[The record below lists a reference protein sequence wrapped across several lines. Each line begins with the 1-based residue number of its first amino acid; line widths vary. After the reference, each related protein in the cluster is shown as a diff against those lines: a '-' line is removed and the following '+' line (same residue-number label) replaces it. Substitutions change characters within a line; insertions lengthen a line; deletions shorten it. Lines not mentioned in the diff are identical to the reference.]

1 MSTGR
6 PSGQRSHSAVRRQAA
21 IKSSPPQASFPPDPD
36 AEFQPCAA
44 TASFFVYAQRNIIL
58 CLHHDTLAIE
68 RRFDKHS
75 EDVLWICADTV
86 SERGAGRLAVSYDA
100 GHTAIVWDIS
110 TGDEIAR
117 FAAYEHIRVAAW
129 LKNGNIA
136 FGKLRNDINRASG
149 NAQGNVILFE
159 PSTSE
164 HISARTIYD
173 PITAIAPAA
182 DSRTFAIGSV
192 VTHSARVSFT
202 DSRSFLNGSI
212 LVATLQPLFTI
223 VHSLTTSKAPSRIAG
238 LSWHGSSSRQKSDML
253 ATQTADG
260 DLRVWS
266 IPKLAAP
273 GETPN
278 IIRILSRLEGRS
290 IGPCWFT
297 WSKNGRIIQ
306 HADGETRSWDVRTK
320 NVSFQSVPTV
330 DGITGV
336 ACYGPSSTLFT
347 LGQNYTVQQYDVNPS
362 DLPIQVAS
370 IQHAPG
376 PLPPSP
382 PNSIEEQKKEETAR
396 KQAAAKA
403 ASLPFAHLD
412 ADTSEG
418 ELGTM
423 SPLEKIAKEMDLL
436 EEEKQDRLGAL
447 SPTSSRTSSVS
458 SRSSNGGRR
467 VPSYRYDKAP
477 SSRASEVSYNEGT
490 EFSFGLPSVQPRES
504 ISVRSV
510 SSLRTSGLRKEILRS
525 PDEAQQIS
533 QMDLFSHTRARLQE
547 VPFRTPHYG
556 HVARTSDIL
565 RQEMLSVV
573 FGWNDDIESLVRDE
587 FMRQRPGSAS
597 SVLLSKWLGEFGA
610 DTMAAMVGS
619 ENMTS
624 SDWMLLALSSMGPSS
639 GKQVGQAFV
648 QRLLE
653 KGDIHPAVAV
663 LLGFGEH
670 DDAIEVYVS
679 RGYHM
684 EAVLL
689 TCLTMPSD
697 WQRQSYL
704 VRKWGE
710 AAVMQGRPELAVRC
724 FSCTSIETS
733 DPWSPPRAQDAV
745 FSSQRDQGISPSPLS
760 PPLSPPF
767 TVGLNR
773 KNTRNGS
780 LKLITTFGDKG
791 VPLILPS
798 VDQRTPMAGMLGVGV
813 TPIAESAISPGGA
826 APWLR
831 SGSRF
836 ERDPSSARTATPG
849 GYARRQL
856 TSRNGTSRTRDASQT
871 PLTARRE
878 LPGSTHV
885 AESLGSTRSGHSR
898 NSSSLSS
905 TGKVQSFEQQPRQPS
920 GPGRLPSPSNDI
932 FARLKNETRTRNGSR
947 ERANSDL
954 QVQVFDTI
962 YLAPQAPQ
970 NTTVPIVQ
978 LDPFTASQKN
988 QDNDGASNMS
998 DYRGRSAR
1006 RYINPPRRSPSSP
1019 VPMSPEEVMASREM
1033 TAAATIDESYYR
1045 ESASQAKTYNDGPS
1059 SRTDNRVPSRQRDR
1073 SQANNRTIVSGR
1085 DTSESY
1091 APQRSFASSPSVP
1104 AHAPNDSDFARS
1116 ELRQQLHV
1124 NRSRA
1129 ASIKDDPRSRTQ
1141 TNEIPSLPRKSF
1153 EEDSSASENPDEGV
1167 VRRRDIQSL
1176 TKKQLAARELEDRRA
1191 SLARRPSAPAIPLP
1205 SDVKTPPRRPFMAPR
1220 HHTEL
1225 GDAPS
1230 SFMPPCSGGLI
1241 TRSHTADPE
1250 SQGRFPPAKS
1260 TGASTPTASIGLPAT
1275 PRAMRHPRYMS
1286 TDLNERERVPDVP
1299 QVPETP
1305 PQLSS
1310 IMFQQDLPSPRFMDD
1325 DQVAPLL
1332 PSTVFGQLAPQSP
1345 PRSSSAPPEMSLDGT
1360 PWHYKT
1366 VLPHS
1371 SRRGSVNK
1379 GGHVRKVT
1387 PTENNFQPQQS
1398 PSSSRPSI
1406 DQTLHD
1412 AQIVIV
1418 EDSELML
1425 PELQHLAGP
1434 PPPPPAP
1441 LMTRSRGSGLGVINI
1456 AIGEE
1461 EPMII
1466 DVLPT
1471 IDRAGALTA
1480 PPLNNSAQGQMQ
1492 VQAQRRGRGS
1502 ISEGFNSRL
1511 RSVTERMRNN
1521 SKSRTKSPPIDA
1533 YAPSPYETVLPSMF
1547 SRHQPQTDNNMARTK
1562 SPYDTSSIA
1571 PSAAASEASLSLQNT
1586 MPPPPPPP
1594 PPAPGMSDERS
1605 DIADQFGQGY
1615 PHPREVKA
1623 NIPSETLLSSG
1634 VYEPSNMF

>member
-6 PSGQRSHSAVRRQAA
+6 PSGQRSHSAVRRQATT
-21 IKSSPPQASFPPDPD
+21 KPNPPQSSFTPDPD
-36 AEFQPCAA
+36 VEFQPCAA
-44 TASFFVYAQRNIIL
+44 TASFFLYAQRNIIL

-68 RRFDKHS
+68 RRFDRHQ
-75 EDVLWICADTV
+75 EDVLWIHADTV
-86 SERGAGRLAVSYDA
+86 SERGAGRLAVSYDT

-129 LKNGNIA
+129 MKNGNIA
-136 FGKLRNDINRASG
+136 FG

-182 DSRTFAIGSV
+182 DSRTFAIG
-192 VTHSARVSFT
+192 
-202 DSRSFLNGSI
+202 FLNGSI
-212 LVATLQPLFTI
+212 LIATLQPLFTI
-223 VHSLTTSKAPSRIAG
+223 VHSLTTSKAPSRIAR

-266 IPKLAAP
+266 IPKTAVI

-278 IIRILSRLEGRS
+278 IIRILSRLENRGV
-290 IGPCWFT
+290 GPCWFT
-297 WSKNGRIIQ
+297 WSKNVFR
-306 HADGETRSWDVRTK
+306 ETRSWDVRTK

-330 DGITGV
+330 DNILGV

-347 LGQNYTVQQYDVNPS
+347 LGPNHTVQQYDVNPS
-362 DLPIQVAS
+362 ETPIQVAS

-396 KQAAAKA
+396 RQAAANA
-403 ASLPFAHLD
+403 ASAPFAFMD
-412 ADTSEG
+412 ADLSEG

-423 SPLEKIAKEMDLL
+423 SPLEKIAKEMDQL

-447 SPTSSRTSSVS
+447 SPTSSKTSSVS
-458 SRSSNGGRR
+458 SRSSDGGRR
-467 VPSYRYDKAP
+467 APSYRYDKAP
-477 SSRASEVSYNEGT
+477 SSRASNVSHNEGT
-490 EFSFGLPSVQPRES
+490 EFSFGLPSIKPRES
-504 ISVRSV
+504 VSIRST
-510 SSLRTSGLRKEILRS
+510 SSFRSSGLRKEILRS
-525 PDEAQQIS
+525 PDEAQQTS
-533 QMDLFSHTRARLQE
+533 QMDLFPHTRARLRD

-556 HVARTSDIL
+556 QVARTSDVL

-587 FMRQRPGSAS
+587 SVMRQRPGSAS
-597 SVLLSKWLGEFGA
+597 GVLLSKWLGEFGA

-648 QRLLE
+648 QRLLA

-710 AAVMQGRPELAVRC
+710 ALVMQGRPELAVRC
-724 FSCTSIETS
+724 FSCISIETS
-733 DPWSPPRAQDAV
+733 DSWSSPRAQDAV
-745 FSSQRDQGISPSPLS
+745 FSSQREQGIGPSPLS

-767 TVGLNR
+767 AVGSNR
-773 KNTRNGS
+773 KLTRNGS
-780 LKLITTFGDKG
+780 LKLITTFGNKG
-791 VPLILPS
+791 VPLLLPS
-798 VDQRTPMAGMLGVGV
+798 ADQRTPLAGMLGVGV
-813 TPIAESAISPGGA
+813 TPIAESAISPGGV

-831 SGSRF
+831 SSHEF
-836 ERDPSSARTATPG
+836 DRDPSSARTATPG

-856 TSRNGTSRTRDASQT
+856 PSRSGVSRTRDTSQT

-878 LPGSTHV
+878 VSDSAHV
-885 AESLGSTRSGHSR
+885 AGTLDQRKLGHSR
-898 NSSSLSS
+898 NPSSVVSANSSQSLEQAKEQTSSSN
-905 TGKVQSFEQQPRQPS
+905 
-920 GPGRLPSPSNDI
+920 RLPSPSSDV
-932 FARLKNETRTRNGSR
+932 FSRLKSESRTRNGSR

-954 QVQVFDTI
+954 QVKVYDTT
-962 YLAPQAPQ
+962 YLAPQAFLESANQ
-970 NTTVPIVQ
+970 SGQ
-978 LDPFTASQKN
+978 SDPFVAPHQN
-988 QDNDGASNMS
+988 QDEPSSNAM
-998 DYRGRSAR
+998 DFRGRPAK

-1019 VPMSPEEVMASREM
+1019 IPMSPDEVMASRAM
-1033 TAAATIDESYYR
+1033 AAAATADESYYR
-1045 ESASQAKTYNDGPS
+1045 ESTPQRRVSNAGRTSRANSQVPNRVREPS
-1059 SRTDNRVPSRQRDR
+1059 QVDQRLPANVRERSESRTPARPPVHLPSIPHEISGDSNAGRSESRQRL
-1073 SQANNRTIVSGR
+1073 NVKK
-1085 DTSESY
+1085 
-1091 APQRSFASSPSVP
+1091 
-1104 AHAPNDSDFARS
+1104 
-1116 ELRQQLHV
+1116 
-1124 NRSRA
+1124 SRA
-1129 ASIKDDPRSRTQ
+1129 ASVSDHTGVQALDY
-1141 TNEIPSLPRKSF
+1141 PRKSLD
-1153 EEDSSASENPDEGV
+1153 EDSSASETPEEGIA
-1167 VRRRDIQSL
+1167 RPRDLRTL
-1176 TKKQLAARELEDRRA
+1176 TKKQLAARELEERRA

-1205 SDVKTPPRRPFMAPR
+1205 SDFKTPPRRPFMPPR

-1230 SFMPPCSGGLI
+1230 SFMPPYSGNQI

-1250 SQGRFPPAKS
+1250 SQGRFPPTRN
-1260 TGASTPTASIGLPAT
+1260 TGTSTPTAPIGLPAT

-1286 TDLNERERVPDVP
+1286 ADSSDREDVPAIP

-1310 IMFQQDLPSPRFMDD
+1310 ATSHQDSPSPRSAEDD
-1325 DQVAPLL
+1325 IAPLL
-1332 PSTVFGQLAPQSP
+1332 PSTVFGQVTSQAI
-1345 PRSSSAPPEMSLDGT
+1345 PRSSSAPPEMNMDGT

-1371 SRRGSVNK
+1371 ARRGSVNK
-1379 GGHVRKVT
+1379 GGHNRKLT
-1387 PTENNFQPQQS
+1387 PTENDLQPQQS
-1398 PSSSRPSI
+1398 PSSNRPSI

-1412 AQIVIV
+1412 AQIIIV
-1418 EDSELML
+1418 EESELML

-1434 PPPPPAP
+1434 PPPPPPP
-1441 LMTRSRGSGLGVINI
+1441 LMANRGSGLGVINI

-1461 EPMII
+1461 EPMVI
-1466 DVLPT
+1466 D
-1471 IDRAGALTA
+1471 
-1480 PPLNNSAQGQMQ
+1480 
-1492 VQAQRRGRGS
+1492 
-1502 ISEGFNSRL
+1502 
-1511 RSVTERMRNN
+1511 
-1521 SKSRTKSPPIDA
+1521 SPPTDA

-1547 SRHQPQTDNNMARTK
+1547 SRQQSQPENILTRTR
-1562 SPYDTSSIA
+1562 SPYETSSIA
-1571 PSAAASEASLSLQNT
+1571 VSAAASEASLSLQNA
-1586 MPPPPPPP
+1586 MHPPPPPP
-1594 PPAPGMSDERS
+1594 PPAPGMPMEQYKNGGES
-1605 DIADQFGQGY
+1605 INGY
-1615 PHPREVKA
+1615 PHPREVRA
-1623 NIPSETLLSSG
+1623 NIPTETLLSAG
-1634 VYEPSNMF
+1634 VYQPDNMF

>member
-6 PSGQRSHSAVRRQAA
+6 PSGQRSHSAVRRQATT
-21 IKSSPPQASFPPDPD
+21 KPNPPQSSFTPDPD
-36 AEFQPCAA
+36 VEFQPCAA
-44 TASFFVYAQRNIIL
+44 TASFFLYAQRNIIL

-68 RRFDKHS
+68 RRFDRHQ
-75 EDVLWICADTV
+75 EDVLWIHADTV
-86 SERGAGRLAVSYDA
+86 SERGAGRLAVSYDT

-129 LKNGNIA
+129 MKNGNIA
-136 FGKLRNDINRASG
+136 FG

-182 DSRTFAIGSV
+182 DSRTFAIG
-192 VTHSARVSFT
+192 
-202 DSRSFLNGSI
+202 FLNGSI
-212 LVATLQPLFTI
+212 LIATLQPLFTI

-266 IPKLAAP
+266 IPKTAVI

-278 IIRILSRLEGRS
+278 IIRIL
-290 IGPCWFT
+290 
-297 WSKNGRIIQ
+297 K
-306 HADGETRSWDVRTK
+306 TRSWDVRTK

-330 DGITGV
+330 DNILGV

-347 LGQNYTVQQYDVNPS
+347 LGPNHTVQQYDVNPS
-362 DLPIQVAS
+362 ETPIQVAS

-382 PNSIEEQKKEETAR
+382 PNSIEEQKKEETDR
-396 KQAAAKA
+396 RQAAANA
-403 ASLPFAHLD
+403 ASAPFAFMD
-412 ADTSEG
+412 ADLSEG

-423 SPLEKIAKEMDLL
+423 SPLEKIAKEMDQL

-447 SPTSSRTSSVS
+447 SPTSSKTSS
-458 SRSSNGGRR
+458 
-467 VPSYRYDKAP
+467 
-477 SSRASEVSYNEGT
+477 
-490 EFSFGLPSVQPRES
+490 
-504 ISVRSV
+504 
-510 SSLRTSGLRKEILRS
+510 
-525 PDEAQQIS
+525 
-533 QMDLFSHTRARLQE
+533 
-547 VPFRTPHYG
+547 
-556 HVARTSDIL
+556 
-565 RQEMLSVV
+565 EMLSVV

-597 SVLLSKWLGEFGA
+597 GVLLSKWLGEFGA

-648 QRLLE
+648 QRLLA

-710 AAVMQGRPELAVRC
+710 ALVMQGRPELAVRC
-724 FSCTSIETS
+724 FSCISIETS
-733 DPWSPPRAQDAV
+733 DSWSSPRAQDAV
-745 FSSQRDQGISPSPLS
+745 FSSQREQGIGPSPLS

-767 TVGLNR
+767 AVGSNR
-773 KNTRNGS
+773 KLTRNGS

-791 VPLILPS
+791 VPLLLPS
-798 VDQRTPMAGMLGVGV
+798 ADQRTPLAGMLGVGV
-813 TPIAESAISPGGA
+813 TPIAESAISPGGV

-831 SGSRF
+831 SSHKF
-836 ERDPSSARTATPG
+836 DRDPSSARTATPG

-856 TSRNGTSRTRDASQT
+856 PSRSGVSRTRDTSQT

-878 LPGSTHV
+878 VSDSAHIAGTLDQRK
-885 AESLGSTRSGHSR
+885 LGHSR
-898 NSSSLSS
+898 NPSSVVSANSSQSLEQAKKQTSSSN
-905 TGKVQSFEQQPRQPS
+905 
-920 GPGRLPSPSNDI
+920 RLPSPSSDV
-932 FARLKNETRTRNGSR
+932 FSRLKSESRTRNGSR

-954 QVQVFDTI
+954 QVKVYDTT
-962 YLAPQAPQ
+962 YLAPQAFLESTNQ
-970 NTTVPIVQ
+970 SGQ
-978 LDPFTASQKN
+978 SDPFVAPHQN
-988 QDNDGASNMS
+988 QDEPFSNAM
-998 DYRGRSAR
+998 DFRGRPAK

-1019 VPMSPEEVMASREM
+1019 IPMSPDEVMASRAM
-1033 TAAATIDESYYR
+1033 AAAATADESYYR
-1045 ESASQAKTYNDGPS
+1045 ESTPQRRVSNAGRTSRANSQVPNRVREPS
-1059 SRTDNRVPSRQRDR
+1059 QVDQRLPANVRERSKSRTPARPPVHLPSIPHEISGDSNAGRSESRQR
-1073 SQANNRTIVSGR
+1073 
-1085 DTSESY
+1085 
-1091 APQRSFASSPSVP
+1091 
-1104 AHAPNDSDFARS
+1104 
-1116 ELRQQLHV
+1116 LHV
-1124 NRSRA
+1124 KKSRA
-1129 ASIKDDPRSRTQ
+1129 ASVSDHTGVQALDYS
-1141 TNEIPSLPRKSF
+1141 RKSLD
-1153 EEDSSASENPDEGV
+1153 EDSSASETPEEGIA
-1167 VRRRDIQSL
+1167 RPRDLRTL
-1176 TKKQLAARELEDRRA
+1176 TKKQLAARELEERRA

-1205 SDVKTPPRRPFMAPR
+1205 SDFKTPPRRPFMPPR

-1230 SFMPPCSGGLI
+1230 SFMPPYSGNQI

-1250 SQGRFPPAKS
+1250 SKGRFPPTRN
-1260 TGASTPTASIGLPAT
+1260 TGTSTPTAPIGLPAT

-1286 TDLNERERVPDVP
+1286 ADSSDREDVPAIP

-1310 IMFQQDLPSPRFMDD
+1310 ATFHQDSPSPRSAEDD
-1325 DQVAPLL
+1325 IAPLL
-1332 PSTVFGQLAPQSP
+1332 PSTVFGQVTSQAI
-1345 PRSSSAPPEMSLDGT
+1345 PRSSSAPPEMNMDGT

-1371 SRRGSVNK
+1371 ARRGSVNK
-1379 GGHVRKVT
+1379 GGHSRKLT
-1387 PTENNFQPQQS
+1387 PTENDLQPQQT
-1398 PSSSRPSI
+1398 PSSNRPSI

-1412 AQIVIV
+1412 AQIIIV
-1418 EDSELML
+1418 EESELML

-1434 PPPPPAP
+1434 PPPPPPP
-1441 LMTRSRGSGLGVINI
+1441 LMAKRGSGLGVINI

-1461 EPMII
+1461 EPMVI

-1480 PPLNNSAQGQMQ
+1480 PPLNNFAQAQAQAQAQMQ
-1492 VQAQRRGRGS
+1492 AQAQRRGRGS
-1502 ISEGFNSRL
+1502 ISEGINSRF

-1521 SKSRTKSPPIDA
+1521 SKNRTKSPPIDA

-1547 SRHQPQTDNNMARTK
+1547 SRQQSQPENILTRTR
-1562 SPYDTSSIA
+1562 SPYETSSIA
-1571 PSAAASEASLSLQNT
+1571 VSAAASDASLSLQNA
-1586 MPPPPPPP
+1586 MHPPPPPP
-1594 PPAPGMSDERS
+1594 PPAPGMPMEQYKNGGES
-1605 DIADQFGQGY
+1605 INGY
-1615 PHPREVKA
+1615 PHPREVRA
-1623 NIPSETLLSSG
+1623 NIPTETLLSAG
-1634 VYEPSNMF
+1634 VYQPDNMF

>member
-6 PSGQRSHSAVRRQAA
+6 PSGQRSHSAARRQTAT
-21 IKSSPPQASFPPDPD
+21 KPNPSQASFTPDPD
-36 AEFQPCAA
+36 TEFQPCAA
-44 TASFFVYAQRNIIL
+44 TASFFLYAQRNIVL

-68 RRFDKHS
+68 RRFDRHQ
-75 EDVLWICADTV
+75 EDVLWIYADTV

-117 FAAYEHIRVAAW
+117 FASYEHIRVAAW
-129 LKNGNIA
+129 MKNGNIA
-136 FGKLRNDINRASG
+136 FGKYATSTGVRGCSDKYPG
-149 NAQGNVILFE
+149 NAQGNIILFE

-182 DSRTFAIGSV
+182 DSRTFAIG
-192 VTHSARVSFT
+192 
-202 DSRSFLNGSI
+202 FLNGSI
-212 LVATLQPLFTI
+212 LIATLQPLFTI

-266 IPKLAAP
+266 IPKTAVV

-278 IIRILSRLEGRS
+278 IIRILSRLESRS
-290 IGPCWFT
+290 LGPCWFS

-306 HADGETRSWDVRTK
+306 YTDGETRSWDVRTK
-320 NVSFQSVPTV
+320 NVSFQTVPTV
-330 DGITGV
+330 NAIVGI

-347 LGQNYTVQQYDVNPS
+347 LGQNHTVQQYDVNPS
-362 DLPIQVAS
+362 EAPIQVAS

-396 KQAAAKA
+396 RQAAASA
-403 ASLPFAHLD
+403 APLPFAYVD
-412 ADTSEG
+412 ADSSEG

-423 SPLEKIAKEMDLL
+423 SPLEKIAKEMDQL
-436 EEEKQDRLGAL
+436 EDEKQDRLGAL
-447 SPTSSRTSSVS
+447 SPTSSRASSVS

-490 EFSFGLPSVQPRES
+490 EFSFGLPSIKPRES
-504 ISVRSV
+504 VSIRST
-510 SSLRTSGLRKEILRS
+510 SSFRSSGLRREVLRS
-525 PDEAQQIS
+525 PDEIQQTS
-533 QMDLFSHTRARLQE
+533 QMDLFPHARARLRD

-556 HVARTSDIL
+556 QAARTSDIL

-587 FMRQRPGSAS
+587 PGSAS

-710 AAVMQGRPELAVRC
+710 ASVMQGQPELAVRC
-724 FSCTSIETS
+724 FSCTSLESS
-733 DPWSPPRAQDAV
+733 DSWSSPRAQDAT
-745 FSSQRDQGISPSPLS
+745 FSGIREQGIDPSPLS

-767 TVGLNR
+767 AVRSNR
-773 KNTRNGS
+773 KLTRNGS

-791 VPLILPS
+791 APLVLPS
-798 VDQRTPMAGMLGVGV
+798 ADQRTPMAGMLGVGV

-836 ERDPSSARTATPG
+836 DRDPSSARTATPG
-849 GYARRQL
+849 GYARKQL
-856 TSRNGTSRTRDASQT
+856 SSRSGTSRTRDTSQT

-878 LPGSTHV
+878 VSGPTHMT
-885 AESLGSTRSGHSR
+885 ESLEPKRFGHGR
-898 NSSSLSS
+898 HSSSVSS
-905 TGKVQSFEQQPRQPS
+905 SEKFQSLEQASRQPLQS
-920 GPGRLPSPSNDI
+920 DRLPSPSNDV
-932 FARLKNETRTRNGSR
+932 FARLKNETRSRNGSR

-954 QVQVFDTI
+954 HVQIFDTA
-962 YLAPQAPQ
+962 YMPTQSSQSSAAQPSQP
-970 NTTVPIVQ
+970 
-978 LDPFTASQKN
+978 DPFTDSRQKQ
-988 QDNDGASNMS
+988 QDPPDYMS
-998 DYRGRSAR
+998 DYRGRSAK
-1006 RYINPPRRSPSSP
+1006 RYIGAPKRSPSSP
-1019 VPMSPEEVMASREM
+1019 IPMSPDEVMASRAI
-1033 TAAATIDESYYR
+1033 TASAETDESYYR
-1045 ESASQAKTYNDGPS
+1045 EPTPQNKTFGAGRTSRANSQA
-1059 SRTDNRVPSRQRDR
+1059 PSRQRDPSQVDQRLVVKNRDR
-1073 SQANNRTIVSGR
+1073 SQSRTPAR
-1085 DTSESY
+1085 
-1091 APQRSFASSPSVP
+1091 PFPPSPSVS
-1104 AHAPNDSDFARS
+1104 AATNNESVFIRS
-1116 ELRQQLHV
+1116 ESRQRLQV
-1124 NRSRA
+1124 SRDRA
-1129 ASIKDDPRSRTQ
+1129 ASIQDDIESRTQ
-1141 TNEIPSLPRKSF
+1141 TDTVSENPRTSLD
-1153 EEDSSASENPDEGV
+1153 EDSSTSENPNEGI
-1167 VRRRDIQSL
+1167 VRRRDLQSL
-1176 TKKQLAARELEDRRA
+1176 TKKQLAARELEERRA

-1205 SDVKTPPRRPFMAPR
+1205 SDVKTPTKRPFMAPR

-1225 GDAPS
+1225 GDTPS
-1230 SFMPPCSGGLI
+1230 SFMPPYSAGQI

-1250 SQGRFPPAKS
+1250 SKGRFPPTRS
-1260 TGASTPTASIGLPAT
+1260 TGTSTPTAPIGLPAT

-1286 TDLNERERVPDVP
+1286 ADPNEHEGVPAVP
-1299 QVPETP
+1299 HIPETP
-1305 PQLSS
+1305 PQLAPAT
-1310 IMFQQDLPSPRFMDD
+1310 FQQGSPSPISAED

-1332 PSTVFGQLAPQSP
+1332 PSTVFGQSVTLSP
-1345 PRSSSAPPEMSLDGT
+1345 PRSSSAPPEMNLDGT

-1371 SRRGSVNK
+1371 ARRGSVTK
-1379 GGHVRKVT
+1379 GTHVRKVT

-1398 PSSSRPSI
+1398 PSSTRPSI

-1434 PPPPPAP
+1434 PPPPPPP
-1441 LMTRSRGSGLGVINI
+1441 LMTNRRGSGLGVINI

-1480 PPLNNSAQGQMQ
+1480 PPLNSFAQAQAQAQAQ
-1492 VQAQRRGRGS
+1492 VQAQAQRRGRGS
-1502 ISEGFNSRL
+1502 ISEGINSRL
-1511 RSVTERMRNN
+1511 RSVTERIRNN

-1547 SRHQPQTDNNMARTK
+1547 SRPQTQPDGNMSRVK
-1562 SPYDTSSIA
+1562 SPYEPSPIMT
-1571 PSAAASEASLSLQNT
+1571 SAAASEASLSLQNA
-1586 MPPPPPPP
+1586 MPPPPPP
-1594 PPAPGMSDERS
+1594 PPAPPSFVEQAETSGNSS
-1605 DIADQFGQGY
+1605 QGY
-1615 PHPREVKA
+1615 PHPREVRA
-1623 NIPSETLLSSG
+1623 NMPSETLLSSG
-1634 VYEPSNMF
+1634 VYQPDNMF

>member
-6 PSGQRSHSAVRRQAA
+6 PSGQRSHSAVRRQATT
-21 IKSSPPQASFPPDPD
+21 KPNPPQSSFTPDPD
-36 AEFQPCAA
+36 VEFQPCAA
-44 TASFFVYAQRNIIL
+44 TASFFLYAQRNIIL

-68 RRFDKHS
+68 RRFDRHQ
-75 EDVLWICADTV
+75 EDVLWIHADTV
-86 SERGAGRLAVSYDA
+86 SERGAGRLAVSYDT

-129 LKNGNIA
+129 MKNGNIA
-136 FGKLRNDINRASG
+136 FG

-182 DSRTFAIGSV
+182 DSRTFAIG
-192 VTHSARVSFT
+192 
-202 DSRSFLNGSI
+202 FLNGSI
-212 LVATLQPLFTI
+212 LIATLQPLFTI

-266 IPKLAAP
+266 IPKTAVI

-278 IIRILSRLEGRS
+278 IIRIL
-290 IGPCWFT
+290 
-297 WSKNGRIIQ
+297 K
-306 HADGETRSWDVRTK
+306 TRSWDVRTK

-330 DGITGV
+330 DNILGV

-347 LGQNYTVQQYDVNPS
+347 LGPNHTVQQYDVNPS
-362 DLPIQVAS
+362 ETPIQVAS

-396 KQAAAKA
+396 RQAAANA
-403 ASLPFAHLD
+403 ASAPFAFMD
-412 ADTSEG
+412 ADLSEG

-423 SPLEKIAKEMDLL
+423 SPLEKIAKEMDQL

-447 SPTSSRTSSVS
+447 SPTSSKTSS
-458 SRSSNGGRR
+458 
-467 VPSYRYDKAP
+467 
-477 SSRASEVSYNEGT
+477 
-490 EFSFGLPSVQPRES
+490 
-504 ISVRSV
+504 
-510 SSLRTSGLRKEILRS
+510 
-525 PDEAQQIS
+525 
-533 QMDLFSHTRARLQE
+533 
-547 VPFRTPHYG
+547 
-556 HVARTSDIL
+556 
-565 RQEMLSVV
+565 EMLSVV

-597 SVLLSKWLGEFGA
+597 GVLLSKWLGEFGA

-648 QRLLE
+648 QRLLA

-710 AAVMQGRPELAVRC
+710 ALVMQGRPELAVRC
-724 FSCTSIETS
+724 FSCISIETS
-733 DPWSPPRAQDAV
+733 DSWSSPRAQDAV
-745 FSSQRDQGISPSPLS
+745 FSSQREQGIGPSPLS

-767 TVGLNR
+767 AVGSNR
-773 KNTRNGS
+773 KLTRNGS

-791 VPLILPS
+791 VPLLLPCA
-798 VDQRTPMAGMLGVGV
+798 DQRTPLAGMLGVGV
-813 TPIAESAISPGGA
+813 TPIAESAISPGGV

-831 SGSRF
+831 SSHKF
-836 ERDPSSARTATPG
+836 DRDPSSARTATPG

-856 TSRNGTSRTRDASQT
+856 PSRSGVSRTRDTSQT

-878 LPGSTHV
+878 VSDSAHIAGTLDQRK
-885 AESLGSTRSGHSR
+885 LGHSR
-898 NSSSLSS
+898 NPSSVVSANSSQSLEQAKKQTSSSN
-905 TGKVQSFEQQPRQPS
+905 
-920 GPGRLPSPSNDI
+920 RLPSPSSDV
-932 FARLKNETRTRNGSR
+932 FSRLKSESRTRNGSR

-954 QVQVFDTI
+954 QVKVYDTT
-962 YLAPQAPQ
+962 YLAPQAFLESANQ
-970 NTTVPIVQ
+970 SSQ
-978 LDPFTASQKN
+978 SDPFVAPHQN
-988 QDNDGASNMS
+988 QDEPFSNAM
-998 DYRGRSAR
+998 DFRGRPAK

-1019 VPMSPEEVMASREM
+1019 IPMSPDEVMASRAM
-1033 TAAATIDESYYR
+1033 AAAATADESYYR
-1045 ESASQAKTYNDGPS
+1045 ESTPQRRVSNAGRTSRANSQVPNRVREPS
-1059 SRTDNRVPSRQRDR
+1059 QVDQRLPANVRERSKSRTPARPPVHLPSIPHEISGDSNAGRSESRQRL
-1073 SQANNRTIVSGR
+1073 NVKK
-1085 DTSESY
+1085 
-1091 APQRSFASSPSVP
+1091 
-1104 AHAPNDSDFARS
+1104 
-1116 ELRQQLHV
+1116 
-1124 NRSRA
+1124 SRA
-1129 ASIKDDPRSRTQ
+1129 ASVSDHTGVQALGYS
-1141 TNEIPSLPRKSF
+1141 RKSLD
-1153 EEDSSASENPDEGV
+1153 EDSSASETPEEGIA
-1167 VRRRDIQSL
+1167 RPRDLRTL
-1176 TKKQLAARELEDRRA
+1176 TKKQLAARELEERRA

-1205 SDVKTPPRRPFMAPR
+1205 SDFKTPPRRPFMPPR

-1230 SFMPPCSGGLI
+1230 SFMPPYSGNQI

-1250 SQGRFPPAKS
+1250 SKGRFPPTRN
-1260 TGASTPTASIGLPAT
+1260 TGTSTPTAPIGLPAT

-1286 TDLNERERVPDVP
+1286 ADSSDREDVPAIP

-1310 IMFQQDLPSPRFMDD
+1310 ATFHQDSPSPRSAEDD
-1325 DQVAPLL
+1325 IAPLL
-1332 PSTVFGQLAPQSP
+1332 PSTVFGQVTSQAI
-1345 PRSSSAPPEMSLDGT
+1345 PRSSSAPPEMNMDGT

-1371 SRRGSVNK
+1371 ARRGSVNK
-1379 GGHVRKVT
+1379 GGHSRKLT
-1387 PTENNFQPQQS
+1387 PTENDLQPQQS

-1412 AQIVIV
+1412 AQIIIV
-1418 EDSELML
+1418 EESELML

-1434 PPPPPAP
+1434 PPPPPPP
-1441 LMTRSRGSGLGVINI
+1441 LMANRGSGLGVINI

-1461 EPMII
+1461 EPMVI

-1480 PPLNNSAQGQMQ
+1480 PPLNNFAQAQAQAQAQMQ
-1492 VQAQRRGRGS
+1492 AQAQRRGRGS
-1502 ISEGFNSRL
+1502 ISEGINSRF

-1521 SKSRTKSPPIDA
+1521 SKNRTKSPPIDA

-1547 SRHQPQTDNNMARTK
+1547 SRQQSQPENILTRTR
-1562 SPYDTSSIA
+1562 SPYETSSIA
-1571 PSAAASEASLSLQNT
+1571 VSAAASDASLSLQNA
-1586 MPPPPPPP
+1586 MHPPPPPP
-1594 PPAPGMSDERS
+1594 PPAPGMPMEQYKNGGES
-1605 DIADQFGQGY
+1605 INGY
-1615 PHPREVKA
+1615 PHPREVRA
-1623 NIPSETLLSSG
+1623 NIPTETLLSAG
-1634 VYEPSNMF
+1634 VYQPDNMF

>member
-6 PSGQRSHSAVRRQAA
+6 PSGQRSHSAVRKQAA
-21 IKSSPPQASFPPDPD
+21 TKPNPSQASLTPNPDT
-36 AEFQPCAA
+36 EFQPCAA
-44 TASFFVYAQRNIIL
+44 TASFFLYAQRNIIL

-68 RRFDKHS
+68 RRFDRHQ
-75 EDVLWICADTV
+75 EDILWICADTV
-86 SERGAGRLAVSYDA
+86 SERGAGRLAVSYDT

-117 FAAYEHIRVAAW
+117 FAAYEQIKVAAW
-129 LKNGNIA
+129 MKNGNIA
-136 FGKLRNDINRASG
+136 FG
-149 NAQGNVILFE
+149 NAQGNIILFE
-159 PSTSE
+159 PSSSE

-182 DSRTFAIGSV
+182 DSRTFAIG
-192 VTHSARVSFT
+192 FQ
-202 DSRSFLNGSI
+202 NGSI
-212 LVATLQPLFTI
+212 LIATLQPLFTI

-238 LSWHGSSSRQKSDML
+238 LCWHGSSSRQKSDML

-266 IPKLAAP
+266 IPKSAVV

-278 IIRILSRLEGRS
+278 IIRILSRLEIGS
-290 IGPCWFT
+290 LGPCWFS

-306 HADGETRSWDVRTK
+306 HTDGETRSWDVRTK

-330 DGITGV
+330 DGIVGI

-347 LGQNYTVQQYDVNPS
+347 LGSNHTVQQYDVNPS
-362 DLPIQVAS
+362 EVPMQVAS

-396 KQAAAKA
+396 KQAAASA
-403 ASLPFAHLD
+403 APLPFAYVD
-412 ADTSEG
+412 ADSSEG

-423 SPLEKIAKEMDLL
+423 SPLEKIVKEMDQL
-436 EEEKQDRLGAL
+436 EDEKQDRLGAL
-447 SPTSSRTSSVS
+447 SPTSSRASSVS

-477 SSRASEVSYNEGT
+477 SSRASEASYNEGT
-490 EFSFGLPSVQPRES
+490 EFSFGLPSRRPRES
-504 ISVRSV
+504 ASVRSM
-510 SSLRTSGLRKEILRS
+510 SSLRSSGLRKEILRS
-525 PDEAQQIS
+525 SDEAQQTS
-533 QMDLFSHTRARLQE
+533 QMDLFPYTRARLRD

-556 HVARTSDIL
+556 QAPRTAELL

-610 DTMAAMVGS
+610 DTMAAMAGS

-679 RGYHM
+679 RGFYM

-689 TCLTMPSD
+689 TCLTMKSD

-704 VRKWGE
+704 IRKWGE
-710 AAVMQGRPELAVRC
+710 ASVMQGQPELAVRC

-733 DPWSPPRAQDAV
+733 DSWSSPRAQGAT
-745 FSSQRDQGISPSPLS
+745 FSSPKEQGIGPSPLS

-767 TVGLNR
+767 AVGANR
-773 KNTRNGS
+773 KLTRNGS

-791 VPLILPS
+791 NALVLPS
-798 VDQRTPMAGMLGVGV
+798 ADQVTPMAGMLGVGV

-836 ERDPSSARTATPG
+836 DRDPSSARTATPG
-849 GYARRQL
+849 GYMRRQL
-856 TSRNGTSRTRDASQT
+856 PSRSGTSRTRDTSQT

-878 LPGSTHV
+878 VSGPAHAT
-885 AESLGSTRSGHSR
+885 ESSEMKKSCHGR
-898 NSSSLSS
+898 SSSSVVS
-905 TGKVQSFEQQPRQPS
+905 TGKVRSLEQVSKQPS
-920 GPGRLPSPSNDI
+920 HPDRLPSPSSDV
-932 FARLKNETRTRNGSR
+932 FSRLKSDTRIRNGSR
-947 ERANSDL
+947 ERGNSDL
-954 QVQVFDTI
+954 HVQVFDTT
-962 YLAPQAPQ
+962 YLPTQSSQASTARPEH
-970 NTTVPIVQ
+970 
-978 LDPFTASQKN
+978 LDSFTDTRQRRD
-988 QDNDGASNMS
+988 QDPDDTS
-998 DYRGRSAR
+998 DYRGRSVK
-1006 RYINPPRRSPSSP
+1006 RYIGAPKISPSSP
-1019 VPMSPEEVMASREM
+1019 IPMSPDEVEASRAM
-1033 TAAATIDESYYR
+1033 AAVTTNSIDESYYR
-1045 ESASQAKTYNDGPS
+1045 QPTPQYKSSDVGRTSRASSQTPNRQRDPS
-1059 SRTDNRVPSRQRDR
+1059 QVDQRLAVRLRERSESRQRLQI
-1073 SQANNRTIVSGR
+1073 S
-1085 DTSESY
+1085 
-1091 APQRSFASSPSVP
+1091 
-1104 AHAPNDSDFARS
+1104 
-1116 ELRQQLHV
+1116 
-1124 NRSRA
+1124 RSRA
-1129 ASIKDDPRSRTQ
+1129 PSVKGEPESRTQ
-1141 TNEIPSLPRKSF
+1141 TNPTAESLRKSLD
-1153 EEDSSASENPDEGV
+1153 EDSSASES
-1167 VRRRDIQSL
+1167 VRLRDLQTL
-1176 TKKQLAARELEDRRA
+1176 TKKQLAARELEERRA

-1205 SDVKTPPRRPFMAPR
+1205 SDVKTPPKRPVMAPR

-1225 GDAPS
+1225 GDTPS
-1230 SFMPPCSGGLI
+1230 SFMPPYSGGQI

-1250 SQGRFPPAKS
+1250 SNGRFPNTKNPA
-1260 TGASTPTASIGLPAT
+1260 TSTPTVPIGLPAT

-1286 TDLNERERVPDVP
+1286 ADPNEGEEVPAVP
-1299 QVPETP
+1299 QIPETP
-1305 PQLSS
+1305 PQLTSAT
-1310 IMFQQDLPSPRFMDD
+1310 FQQESPSSKAAED
-1325 DQVAPLL
+1325 DQIAPLL
-1332 PSTVFGQLAPQSP
+1332 PATVFGQQAALSP
-1345 PRSSSAPPEMSLDGT
+1345 PRSSSAPPETNMDGT

-1371 SRRGSVNK
+1371 SRRGSVTK
-1379 GGHVRKVT
+1379 GGPNRKVT
-1387 PTENNFQPQQS
+1387 LTENNLQPQQS
-1398 PSSSRPSI
+1398 PLTNRPSI

-1412 AQIVIV
+1412 TQIVIV

-1434 PPPPPAP
+1434 PPPPPP
-1441 LMTRSRGSGLGVINI
+1441 LMTTNRVSGLGVIDI

-1461 EPMII
+1461 EPMVI

-1471 IDRAGALTA
+1471 IDRALTA
-1480 PPLNNSAQGQMQ
+1480 PPLNNYAQTQAQAQAHMQ
-1492 VQAQRRGRGS
+1492 SQAQRRGRGS
-1502 ISEGFNSRL
+1502 ISEGIGSRL
-1511 RSVTERMRNN
+1511 RSVTERIRNN
-1521 SKSRTKSPPIDA
+1521 SKSRTKSPPIETHV
-1533 YAPSPYETVLPSMF
+1533 PSPYETVLPSMF
-1547 SRHQPQTDNNMARTK
+1547 SRQPPENSLARAT
-1562 SPYDTSSIA
+1562 SPYEASPIIA
-1571 PSAAASEASLSLQNT
+1571 SAAASEASLAMQNAIP
-1586 MPPPPPPP
+1586 PPPPPPP
-1594 PPAPGMSDERS
+1594 PPAPPAFVEQSEIS
-1605 DIADQFGQGY
+1605 AKSSQGY
-1615 PHPREVKA
+1615 PHPREVRA
-1623 NIPSETLLSSG
+1623 NMPPETLLSPG
-1634 VYEPSNMF
+1634 VYQPDNMF

>member
-6 PSGQRSHSAVRRQAA
+6 PSGQRSHSAVRRQATT
-21 IKSSPPQASFPPDPD
+21 KPNPPQSSFTPDPD
-36 AEFQPCAA
+36 VEFQPCAA
-44 TASFFVYAQRNIIL
+44 TASFFLYAQRNIIL

-68 RRFDKHS
+68 RRFDRHQ
-75 EDVLWICADTV
+75 EDVLWIHADTV
-86 SERGAGRLAVSYDA
+86 SERGAGSLAVSYDT

-129 LKNGNIA
+129 MKNGNIA
-136 FGKLRNDINRASG
+136 FG

-182 DSRTFAIGSV
+182 DSRTFAIG
-192 VTHSARVSFT
+192 
-202 DSRSFLNGSI
+202 FLNGSI
-212 LVATLQPLFTI
+212 LIATLQPLFTI

-266 IPKLAAP
+266 IPKTAVI

-278 IIRILSRLEGRS
+278 IIRILIFR
-290 IGPCWFT
+290 
-297 WSKNGRIIQ
+297 
-306 HADGETRSWDVRTK
+306 ETRSWDVRTK

-330 DGITGV
+330 DNILGV

-347 LGQNYTVQQYDVNPS
+347 LGPNHTVQQYDVNPS
-362 DLPIQVAS
+362 ETPIQVAS

-396 KQAAAKA
+396 RQAAANA
-403 ASLPFAHLD
+403 ASAPFAFMD
-412 ADTSEG
+412 ADLSEG

-423 SPLEKIAKEMDLL
+423 SPLEKIAKEMDQL

-447 SPTSSRTSSVS
+447 SPTSSKTSS
-458 SRSSNGGRR
+458 
-467 VPSYRYDKAP
+467 
-477 SSRASEVSYNEGT
+477 
-490 EFSFGLPSVQPRES
+490 
-504 ISVRSV
+504 
-510 SSLRTSGLRKEILRS
+510 
-525 PDEAQQIS
+525 
-533 QMDLFSHTRARLQE
+533 
-547 VPFRTPHYG
+547 
-556 HVARTSDIL
+556 
-565 RQEMLSVV
+565 EMLSVV

-597 SVLLSKWLGEFGA
+597 GVLLSKWLGEFGA

-648 QRLLE
+648 QRLLA

-710 AAVMQGRPELAVRC
+710 ALVMQGRPELAVRC
-724 FSCTSIETS
+724 FSCISIETS
-733 DPWSPPRAQDAV
+733 DSWSSPRAQDAV
-745 FSSQRDQGISPSPLS
+745 FSSQREQGIGPSPLS

-767 TVGLNR
+767 AVGSNR
-773 KNTRNGS
+773 KLTRNGS

-791 VPLILPS
+791 VPLLLPS
-798 VDQRTPMAGMLGVGV
+798 ADQRTPLAGMLGVGV
-813 TPIAESAISPGGA
+813 TPIAESAISPGGV

-831 SGSRF
+831 SSHKF
-836 ERDPSSARTATPG
+836 DRDPSSARTATPG

-856 TSRNGTSRTRDASQT
+856 PSRSGVSRTRDTSQT

-878 LPGSTHV
+878 VSDSAHIAGTLDQRK
-885 AESLGSTRSGHSR
+885 LGHSR
-898 NSSSLSS
+898 NPSSVVSANSSQSLEQAKKQTSSSN
-905 TGKVQSFEQQPRQPS
+905 
-920 GPGRLPSPSNDI
+920 RLPSPSSDV
-932 FARLKNETRTRNGSR
+932 FSRLKSESRTRNGSR

-954 QVQVFDTI
+954 QVKVYDTT
-962 YLAPQAPQ
+962 YLAPQAFLESANQ
-970 NTTVPIVQ
+970 SSQ
-978 LDPFTASQKN
+978 SDPFVAPHQN
-988 QDNDGASNMS
+988 QDEPFSNAM
-998 DYRGRSAR
+998 DFRGRPAK

-1019 VPMSPEEVMASREM
+1019 IPMSPDEVMASRAM
-1033 TAAATIDESYYR
+1033 AAAATADESYYR
-1045 ESASQAKTYNDGPS
+1045 ESTPQRRVSNAGRTSRANSQVPNRVREPS
-1059 SRTDNRVPSRQRDR
+1059 QVDQRLPANVRERSKSRTPARPPVHLPSIPHEISGDSNAGRSESRQRL
-1073 SQANNRTIVSGR
+1073 NVKK
-1085 DTSESY
+1085 
-1091 APQRSFASSPSVP
+1091 
-1104 AHAPNDSDFARS
+1104 
-1116 ELRQQLHV
+1116 
-1124 NRSRA
+1124 SRA
-1129 ASIKDDPRSRTQ
+1129 ASVSDHTGVQALDYS
-1141 TNEIPSLPRKSF
+1141 RKSLD
-1153 EEDSSASENPDEGV
+1153 EDSSASETPEEGIA
-1167 VRRRDIQSL
+1167 RPRDLRTL
-1176 TKKQLAARELEDRRA
+1176 TKKQLAARELEERRA

-1205 SDVKTPPRRPFMAPR
+1205 SDFKTPPRRPFMPPR

-1230 SFMPPCSGGLI
+1230 SFMPPYSGNQI

-1250 SQGRFPPAKS
+1250 SKGRFPPTRN
-1260 TGASTPTASIGLPAT
+1260 TGTSTPTAPIGLPAT

-1286 TDLNERERVPDVP
+1286 ADSSDREDVPAIP

-1310 IMFQQDLPSPRFMDD
+1310 ATFHQDSPSPRSAEDD
-1325 DQVAPLL
+1325 IAPLL
-1332 PSTVFGQLAPQSP
+1332 PSTVFGQVTSQAI
-1345 PRSSSAPPEMSLDGT
+1345 PRSSSAPPEMNMDGT

-1371 SRRGSVNK
+1371 ARRGSVNK
-1379 GGHVRKVT
+1379 GGHSRKLT
-1387 PTENNFQPQQS
+1387 PTENDLQPQQS
-1398 PSSSRPSI
+1398 PSSNRPSI

-1412 AQIVIV
+1412 AQIIIV
-1418 EDSELML
+1418 EESELML

-1434 PPPPPAP
+1434 PPPPPPP
-1441 LMTRSRGSGLGVINI
+1441 LMANRGSGLGVINI

-1461 EPMII
+1461 EPMVI

-1480 PPLNNSAQGQMQ
+1480 PPLNNFAQAQAQAQAQMQ
-1492 VQAQRRGRGS
+1492 AQAQRRGRGS
-1502 ISEGFNSRL
+1502 ISEGINSRF

-1521 SKSRTKSPPIDA
+1521 SKNRTKSPPIDA

-1547 SRHQPQTDNNMARTK
+1547 SRQQSQPENILTRTR
-1562 SPYDTSSIA
+1562 SPYETSSIA
-1571 PSAAASEASLSLQNT
+1571 VSAAASDASLSLQNA
-1586 MPPPPPPP
+1586 MHPPPPPP
-1594 PPAPGMSDERS
+1594 PPAPGMPMEQYKNGGES
-1605 DIADQFGQGY
+1605 INGY
-1615 PHPREVKA
+1615 PHPREVRA
-1623 NIPSETLLSSG
+1623 NIPTETLLSAG
-1634 VYEPSNMF
+1634 VYQPDNMF

>member
-6 PSGQRSHSAVRRQAA
+6 PSGQRSHSAVRRQATT
-21 IKSSPPQASFPPDPD
+21 KPNPPQSSFTPDPD
-36 AEFQPCAA
+36 VEFQPCAA
-44 TASFFVYAQRNIIL
+44 TASFFLYAQRNIIL

-68 RRFDKHS
+68 RRFDRHQ
-75 EDVLWICADTV
+75 EDVLWIHADTV
-86 SERGAGRLAVSYDA
+86 SERGAGRLAVSYDT

-129 LKNGNIA
+129 MKNGNIA
-136 FGKLRNDINRASG
+136 FG

-182 DSRTFAIGSV
+182 DSRTFAIG
-192 VTHSARVSFT
+192 
-202 DSRSFLNGSI
+202 FLNGSI
-212 LVATLQPLFTI
+212 LIATLQPLFTI

-266 IPKLAAP
+266 IPKTAVI

-278 IIRILSRLEGRS
+278 IIRILIFR
-290 IGPCWFT
+290 
-297 WSKNGRIIQ
+297 
-306 HADGETRSWDVRTK
+306 ETRSWDVRTK

-330 DGITGV
+330 DNILGV

-347 LGQNYTVQQYDVNPS
+347 LGPNHTVQQYDVNPS
-362 DLPIQVAS
+362 ETPIQVAS

-396 KQAAAKA
+396 RQAAANA
-403 ASLPFAHLD
+403 ASAPFAFMD
-412 ADTSEG
+412 ADLSEG

-423 SPLEKIAKEMDLL
+423 SPLEKIAKEMDQL

-447 SPTSSRTSSVS
+447 SPTSSKTSS
-458 SRSSNGGRR
+458 
-467 VPSYRYDKAP
+467 
-477 SSRASEVSYNEGT
+477 
-490 EFSFGLPSVQPRES
+490 
-504 ISVRSV
+504 
-510 SSLRTSGLRKEILRS
+510 
-525 PDEAQQIS
+525 
-533 QMDLFSHTRARLQE
+533 
-547 VPFRTPHYG
+547 
-556 HVARTSDIL
+556 
-565 RQEMLSVV
+565 EMLSVV

-597 SVLLSKWLGEFGA
+597 GVLLSKWLGEFGA

-648 QRLLE
+648 QRLLA

-710 AAVMQGRPELAVRC
+710 ALVMQGRPELAVRC
-724 FSCTSIETS
+724 FSCISIETS
-733 DPWSPPRAQDAV
+733 DSWSSPRAQDAV
-745 FSSQRDQGISPSPLS
+745 FSSQREQGIGPSPLS

-767 TVGLNR
+767 AVGSNR
-773 KNTRNGS
+773 KLTRNGS

-791 VPLILPS
+791 VPLLLPS
-798 VDQRTPMAGMLGVGV
+798 ADQRTPLAGMLGVGV
-813 TPIAESAISPGGA
+813 TPIAESAISPGGV

-831 SGSRF
+831 SSHKF
-836 ERDPSSARTATPG
+836 DRDPSSARTATPG

-856 TSRNGTSRTRDASQT
+856 PSRSGVSRTRDTSQT

-878 LPGSTHV
+878 VSDSAHIAGTLDQRK
-885 AESLGSTRSGHSR
+885 LGHSR
-898 NSSSLSS
+898 NPSSVVSANSSQSLEQAKKQTSSSN
-905 TGKVQSFEQQPRQPS
+905 
-920 GPGRLPSPSNDI
+920 RLPSPSSDV
-932 FARLKNETRTRNGSR
+932 FSRLKSESRTRNGSR

-954 QVQVFDTI
+954 QVKVYDTT
-962 YLAPQAPQ
+962 YLAPQAFLESANQ
-970 NTTVPIVQ
+970 SSQ
-978 LDPFTASQKN
+978 SDPFVAPHQN
-988 QDNDGASNMS
+988 QDEPFSNAM
-998 DYRGRSAR
+998 DFRGRPAK

-1019 VPMSPEEVMASREM
+1019 IPMSPDEVMASRAM
-1033 TAAATIDESYYR
+1033 AAAATADESYYR
-1045 ESASQAKTYNDGPS
+1045 ESTPQRRVSNARRTSRANSQVPNRVREPS
-1059 SRTDNRVPSRQRDR
+1059 QVDQRLPANVRERSKSRTPARPPVHLPSIPHEISGDSNAGRSESRQRL
-1073 SQANNRTIVSGR
+1073 NVKK
-1085 DTSESY
+1085 
-1091 APQRSFASSPSVP
+1091 
-1104 AHAPNDSDFARS
+1104 
-1116 ELRQQLHV
+1116 
-1124 NRSRA
+1124 SRA
-1129 ASIKDDPRSRTQ
+1129 ASVSDHTGVQALDYS
-1141 TNEIPSLPRKSF
+1141 RKSLD
-1153 EEDSSASENPDEGV
+1153 EDSSASETPEEGIA
-1167 VRRRDIQSL
+1167 RPRDLRTL
-1176 TKKQLAARELEDRRA
+1176 TKKQLAARELEERRA

-1205 SDVKTPPRRPFMAPR
+1205 SDFKTPPRRPFMPPR

-1230 SFMPPCSGGLI
+1230 SFMPPYSGNQI

-1250 SQGRFPPAKS
+1250 SKGRFPPTRN
-1260 TGASTPTASIGLPAT
+1260 TGTSTPTAPIGLPAT

-1286 TDLNERERVPDVP
+1286 ADSSDREDVPAIP

-1310 IMFQQDLPSPRFMDD
+1310 ATFHQDSPSPRSAEDD
-1325 DQVAPLL
+1325 IAPLL
-1332 PSTVFGQLAPQSP
+1332 PSTVFGQVTSQAI
-1345 PRSSSAPPEMSLDGT
+1345 PRSSSAPPEMNMDGT

-1371 SRRGSVNK
+1371 ARRGSVNK
-1379 GGHVRKVT
+1379 GGHSRKLT
-1387 PTENNFQPQQS
+1387 PTENDLQPQQS
-1398 PSSSRPSI
+1398 PSSNRPSI

-1412 AQIVIV
+1412 AQIIIV
-1418 EDSELML
+1418 EESELML

-1434 PPPPPAP
+1434 PPPPPPP
-1441 LMTRSRGSGLGVINI
+1441 LMANRGSGLGVINI

-1461 EPMII
+1461 EPTVI

-1480 PPLNNSAQGQMQ
+1480 PPLNNFAQAQAQAQAQMQ
-1492 VQAQRRGRGS
+1492 AQAQRRGRGS
-1502 ISEGFNSRL
+1502 ISEGINSRF

-1521 SKSRTKSPPIDA
+1521 SKNRTKSPPIDA

-1547 SRHQPQTDNNMARTK
+1547 SRQQSQPENILTRTR
-1562 SPYDTSSIA
+1562 SPYETSSIA
-1571 PSAAASEASLSLQNT
+1571 VSAAASDASLSLQNA
-1586 MPPPPPPP
+1586 MHPPPPPP
-1594 PPAPGMSDERS
+1594 PPAPGMPMEQYKNGGES
-1605 DIADQFGQGY
+1605 INGY
-1615 PHPREVKA
+1615 PHPREVRA
-1623 NIPSETLLSSG
+1623 NIPTETLLSAG
-1634 VYEPSNMF
+1634 VYQPDNMF

>member
-6 PSGQRSHSAVRRQAA
+6 PSGQRSHSAVRRQATT
-21 IKSSPPQASFPPDPD
+21 KPNPPQSSFTPDPD
-36 AEFQPCAA
+36 VEFQPCAA
-44 TASFFVYAQRNIIL
+44 TASFFLYAQRNIIL

-68 RRFDKHS
+68 RRFDRHQ
-75 EDVLWICADTV
+75 EDVLWIHADTV
-86 SERGAGRLAVSYDA
+86 SERGAGRLAVSYDT

-129 LKNGNIA
+129 MKNGNIA
-136 FGKLRNDINRASG
+136 FG

-182 DSRTFAIGSV
+182 DSRTFAIG
-192 VTHSARVSFT
+192 
-202 DSRSFLNGSI
+202 FLNGSI
-212 LVATLQPLFTI
+212 LIATLQPLFTI

-260 DLRVWS
+260 DLR
-266 IPKLAAP
+266 
-273 GETPN
+273 
-278 IIRILSRLEGRS
+278 
-290 IGPCWFT
+290 
-297 WSKNGRIIQ
+297 
-306 HADGETRSWDVRTK
+306 TRSWDVRTK

-330 DGITGV
+330 DNILGV

-347 LGQNYTVQQYDVNPS
+347 LGPNHTVQQYDVNPS
-362 DLPIQVAS
+362 ETPIQVAS

-396 KQAAAKA
+396 RQAAANA
-403 ASLPFAHLD
+403 ASAPFAFMD
-412 ADTSEG
+412 ADLSEG

-423 SPLEKIAKEMDLL
+423 SPLEKIAKEMDQL

-447 SPTSSRTSSVS
+447 SPTSSKTSSVS
-458 SRSSNGGRR
+458 SRSSDGGRR

-477 SSRASEVSYNEGT
+477 SSRASNVSHNEGT
-490 EFSFGLPSVQPRES
+490 EFSFGLPSIKPRES
-504 ISVRSV
+504 VSIRST
-510 SSLRTSGLRKEILRS
+510 SSFRSSGLRKEILRS
-525 PDEAQQIS
+525 PDEAQQTS
-533 QMDLFSHTRARLQE
+533 QMDLFPHTRARLRD

-556 HVARTSDIL
+556 QVARTSDVL

-587 FMRQRPGSAS
+587 SVMRQRPGSAS
-597 SVLLSKWLGEFGA
+597 GVLLSKWLGEFGA

-648 QRLLE
+648 QRLLA

-710 AAVMQGRPELAVRC
+710 ALVMQGRPELAVRC
-724 FSCTSIETS
+724 FSCISIETS
-733 DPWSPPRAQDAV
+733 DSWSSPRAQDAV
-745 FSSQRDQGISPSPLS
+745 FSSQREQGIGPSPLS

-767 TVGLNR
+767 AVGSNR
-773 KNTRNGS
+773 KLTRNGS

-791 VPLILPS
+791 VPLLLPS
-798 VDQRTPMAGMLGVGV
+798 ADQRTPLAGMLGVGV
-813 TPIAESAISPGGA
+813 TPIAESAISPGGV

-831 SGSRF
+831 SSHKF
-836 ERDPSSARTATPG
+836 DRDPSSARTATPG

-856 TSRNGTSRTRDASQT
+856 PSRSGVSRTRDTSQT

-878 LPGSTHV
+878 VSDSVHISGTLDQRK
-885 AESLGSTRSGHSR
+885 LGHSR
-898 NSSSLSS
+898 NPSSVVSANSSQSLEQAKKQTSSSN
-905 TGKVQSFEQQPRQPS
+905 
-920 GPGRLPSPSNDI
+920 RLPSPSSDV
-932 FARLKNETRTRNGSR
+932 FSRLKSESRARNGSR

-954 QVQVFDTI
+954 QVKVYDTT
-962 YLAPQAPQ
+962 YLAPQAFLESANQ
-970 NTTVPIVQ
+970 SGQ
-978 LDPFTASQKN
+978 SDPFVAPHQN
-988 QDNDGASNMS
+988 QDEPFSNAM
-998 DYRGRSAR
+998 DFRGRPAK

-1019 VPMSPEEVMASREM
+1019 IPMSPDEVMASRAM
-1033 TAAATIDESYYR
+1033 AAAATADESYYR
-1045 ESASQAKTYNDGPS
+1045 ESTPQRRVSNAGRTSRANSQVPNRVREPS
-1059 SRTDNRVPSRQRDR
+1059 QVDQRLPANVRERSKSRTPARPPVHLPSIPHEISGDPNAGRSESRQRL
-1073 SQANNRTIVSGR
+1073 NVKK
-1085 DTSESY
+1085 
-1091 APQRSFASSPSVP
+1091 
-1104 AHAPNDSDFARS
+1104 
-1116 ELRQQLHV
+1116 
-1124 NRSRA
+1124 SRA
-1129 ASIKDDPRSRTQ
+1129 ASVSDHTGVQALDYS
-1141 TNEIPSLPRKSF
+1141 RKSLD
-1153 EEDSSASENPDEGV
+1153 EDSSASETPEEGIA
-1167 VRRRDIQSL
+1167 RLRDLRTL
-1176 TKKQLAARELEDRRA
+1176 TKKQLAARELEERRA

-1205 SDVKTPPRRPFMAPR
+1205 SDFKTPPRRPFMPPR

-1230 SFMPPCSGGLI
+1230 SFMPPYSGNQI

-1250 SQGRFPPAKS
+1250 SKGRFPPTRN
-1260 TGASTPTASIGLPAT
+1260 TGTSTPTAPIGLPAT

-1286 TDLNERERVPDVP
+1286 ADSSDREDVPAIP

-1310 IMFQQDLPSPRFMDD
+1310 ATFHQDSPSPRSAEDD
-1325 DQVAPLL
+1325 IAPLL
-1332 PSTVFGQLAPQSP
+1332 PSTVFGQVTSQAI
-1345 PRSSSAPPEMSLDGT
+1345 PRSSSAPPEMNMDGT

-1371 SRRGSVNK
+1371 ARRGSVNK
-1379 GGHVRKVT
+1379 GGHSRKLT
-1387 PTENNFQPQQS
+1387 PTENDLQPQQS
-1398 PSSSRPSI
+1398 PSSNRPSI

-1412 AQIVIV
+1412 AQIIIV
-1418 EDSELML
+1418 EESELML

-1434 PPPPPAP
+1434 PPPPPPP
-1441 LMTRSRGSGLGVINI
+1441 LMANRGSGLGVINI

-1461 EPMII
+1461 EPMVI
-1466 DVLPT
+1466 D
-1471 IDRAGALTA
+1471 
-1480 PPLNNSAQGQMQ
+1480 
-1492 VQAQRRGRGS
+1492 
-1502 ISEGFNSRL
+1502 
-1511 RSVTERMRNN
+1511 
-1521 SKSRTKSPPIDA
+1521 SPPIDA

-1547 SRHQPQTDNNMARTK
+1547 SRQQSQPENILTRTR
-1562 SPYDTSSIA
+1562 SPYETSSIA
-1571 PSAAASEASLSLQNT
+1571 VSAAASEASLSLQNA
-1586 MPPPPPPP
+1586 MHPPPPPP
-1594 PPAPGMSDERS
+1594 PPAPGMPMEQYKNGGES
-1605 DIADQFGQGY
+1605 INGY
-1615 PHPREVKA
+1615 PHPREVRA
-1623 NIPSETLLSSG
+1623 NIPTETLLSAG
-1634 VYEPSNMF
+1634 VYQPDNMF

>member
-6 PSGQRSHSAVRRQAA
+6 PSGQRSHSAVRRQVA
-21 IKSSPPQASFPPDPD
+21 IKSTLPQAPFPPDPD

-44 TASFFVYAQRNIIL
+44 TASFFLYAQRNIVL

-68 RRFDKHS
+68 RRFDKHQ

-86 SERGAGRLAVSYDA
+86 SERGAGRLAVSYDT

-129 LKNGNIA
+129 MKNGNIA
-136 FGKLRNDINRASG
+136 FVLKPKNGINRASG

-192 VTHSARVSFT
+192 FIRLADVSYT

-290 IGPCWFT
+290 VGPCWFS

-306 HADGETRSWDVRTK
+306 HVDGETRSWDVRTK
-320 NVSFQSVPTV
+320 NVSFQSVPIV
-330 DGITGV
+330 DGIAGI

-347 LGQNYTVQQYDVNPS
+347 LGPNHTVQQYDVNPS

-396 KQAAAKA
+396 RQAATRAI
-403 ASLPFAHLD
+403 SLPFAHLD

-458 SRSSNGGRR
+458 SKSSGGGRR
-467 VPSYRYDKAP
+467 IPSYRYDKAP

-490 EFSFGLPSVQPRES
+490 EFSFGLPSARPRES
-504 ISVRSV
+504 VSVRSV

-533 QMDLFSHTRARLQE
+533 QMDLFSHTRARLRN

-565 RQEMLSVV
+565 RREMLSVV
-573 FGWNDDIESLVRDE
+573 FGWNDDIESL
-587 FMRQRPGSAS
+587 PGSAS

-610 DTMAAMVGS
+610 DTMAALVGS

-710 AAVMQGRPELAVRC
+710 VSVMQSQPELAVRC

-733 DPWSPPRAQDAV
+733 DSWSSPRAQDAV

-767 TVGLNR
+767 AVGPNR
-773 KNTRNGS
+773 NNIRNGS

-791 VPLILPS
+791 APLVLPS
-798 VDQRTPMAGMLGVGV
+798 ADQRTPMTGMLGVGV

-856 TSRNGTSRTRDASQT
+856 TSRSGTSRTRDVSQT

-878 LPGSTHV
+878 LSGPAHI

-898 NSSSLSS
+898 NSSSISS
-905 TGKVQSFEQQPRQPS
+905 TGKVQSSEQQLRQSS
-920 GPGRLPSPSNDI
+920 GADRLPSPSNDV
-932 FARLKNETRTRNGSR
+932 FARLKNETRIRNGSR

-962 YLAPQAPQ
+962 YLAPQASQ
-970 NTTVPIVQ
+970 NTVAPIVQ
-978 LDPFTASQKN
+978 LDPFTASRQN
-988 QDNDGASNMS
+988 QDDEGVIGMP
-998 DYRGRSAR
+998 DYRGRPAK

-1019 VPMSPEEVMASREM
+1019 VPMSPDEVMASRAM
-1033 TAAATIDESYYR
+1033 AAAATIDESYYR
-1045 ESASQAKTYNDGPS
+1045 QPESQAKTSNAGRA
-1059 SRTDNRVPSRQRDR
+1059 SRTDNRGLSRQRDH
-1073 SQANNRTIVSGR
+1073 SQANHRAVVSGR
-1085 DTSESY
+1085 DTSESRT
-1091 APQRSFASSPSVP
+1091 PQSMFASSSSVP

-1116 ELRQQLHV
+1116 EFRQQLHV

-1129 ASIKDDPRSRTQ
+1129 ASIKDDLPSRKQ
-1141 TNEIPSLPRKSF
+1141 TNEISTLPRNSL

-1167 VRRRDIQSL
+1167 VRRRDLQSL

-1205 SDVKTPPRRPFMAPR
+1205 SDVKTPPKRPFMAHR

-1225 GDAPS
+1225 GDTSS
-1230 SFMPPCSGGLI
+1230 SFMPPYSGGQV

-1250 SQGRFPPAKS
+1250 SQSRFPPAKN
-1260 TGASTPTASIGLPAT
+1260 TGASNPTSSIGLPAT

-1286 TDLNERERVPDVP
+1286 ADPKEREKLPAVP
-1299 QVPETP
+1299 QVPQTP

-1310 IMFQQDLPSPRFMDD
+1310 ITFQQASPSPRSTDN
-1325 DQVAPLL
+1325 DQIAPLL

-1345 PRSSSAPPEMSLDGT
+1345 PRSSSAPPEMGLDGT
-1360 PWHYKT
+1360 PWHYNT

-1371 SRRGSVNK
+1371 SRRGSITK
-1379 GGHVRKVT
+1379 GSHARKVT
-1387 PTENNFQPQQS
+1387 PTENNFQLQQG
-1398 PSSSRPSI
+1398 PSSNRPSI

-1441 LMTRSRGSGLGVINI
+1441 LMTSTRGSGLGVINI

-1480 PPLNNSAQGQMQ
+1480 PPLNNSAQGQLQ
-1492 VQAQRRGRGS
+1492 VHAQRRGRGS

-1521 SKSRTKSPPIDA
+1521 SKSRTKSPPIDS
-1533 YAPSPYETVLPSMF
+1533 YATSPYETVLPSMF
-1547 SRHQPQTDNNMARTK
+1547 YRYQTHTDNNPARTK
-1562 SPYDTSSIA
+1562 SPYDTSSVA

-1594 PPAPGMSDERS
+1594 PPTAPGVSEEQKDITDRS
-1605 DIADQFGQGY
+1605 SQGY

-1623 NIPSETLLSSG
+1623 NIPAETLLSSG

>member
-6 PSGQRSHSAVRRQAA
+6 PSGQRSHSAVRRQA
-21 IKSSPPQASFPPDPD
+21 ITKPNPPQSSFTPDPD
-36 AEFQPCAA
+36 VEFQACAA
-44 TASFFVYAQRNIIL
+44 TASFFLYAQRNIIL

-68 RRFDKHS
+68 RRFDRHQ
-75 EDVLWICADTV
+75 EDVLWIHADTV
-86 SERGAGRLAVSYDA
+86 SERGAGRLAVSYDT

-129 LKNGNIA
+129 MKNGNIA
-136 FGKLRNDINRASG
+136 FG

-182 DSRTFAIGSV
+182 DSRTFAIG
-192 VTHSARVSFT
+192 
-202 DSRSFLNGSI
+202 FLNGSI
-212 LVATLQPLFTI
+212 LIATLQPLFTI

-260 DLRVWS
+260 DLR
-266 IPKLAAP
+266 
-273 GETPN
+273 
-278 IIRILSRLEGRS
+278 
-290 IGPCWFT
+290 
-297 WSKNGRIIQ
+297 
-306 HADGETRSWDVRTK
+306 TRSWDVRTK

-330 DGITGV
+330 DNILGV

-347 LGQNYTVQQYDVNPS
+347 LGPNHTVQQYDVNPS
-362 DLPIQVAS
+362 ETPIQVAS

-382 PNSIEEQKKEETAR
+382 PNSIEEQKTEETAR
-396 KQAAAKA
+396 RQAAANA
-403 ASLPFAHLD
+403 ASAPFAFVD
-412 ADTSEG
+412 ADLSEG

-423 SPLEKIAKEMDLL
+423 SPLEKIAKEMDQL

-477 SSRASEVSYNEGT
+477 SSRASNVSHNEGT
-490 EFSFGLPSVQPRES
+490 EFSFGLPSIKPRES
-504 ISVRSV
+504 VSIRST
-510 SSLRTSGLRKEILRS
+510 SSFRSSGLRKEILRS
-525 PDEAQQIS
+525 PDEAQQTS
-533 QMDLFSHTRARLQE
+533 QMDLFPYTRARLRD

-556 HVARTSDIL
+556 QAARTSDVL

-587 FMRQRPGSAS
+587 SVMRQRPGSAS
-597 SVLLSKWLGEFGA
+597 GVLLSKWLGEFGA

-648 QRLLE
+648 QRLLA
-653 KGDIHPAVAV
+653 KDDIHPAVAV

-697 WQRQSYL
+697 WRRQSYL

-710 AAVMQGRPELAVRC
+710 ALVMQGRPELAVRC
-724 FSCTSIETS
+724 FSCISIEAS
-733 DPWSPPRAQDAV
+733 DSWSSPRAQDAV
-745 FSSQRDQGISPSPLS
+745 FSSQREQGIGPSPLS

-767 TVGLNR
+767 AVGSNR
-773 KNTRNGS
+773 KLTRNGS

-791 VPLILPS
+791 VPLELPS
-798 VDQRTPMAGMLGVGV
+798 ADQRTPLAGMLGVGV
-813 TPIAESAISPGGA
+813 TPIAESAISPDGV

-831 SGSRF
+831 SSHRF
-836 ERDPSSARTATPG
+836 DRDPSSARTATPG
-849 GYARRQL
+849 GYSRRQL
-856 TSRNGTSRTRDASQT
+856 PSRSGVSRTRDTSQT

-878 LPGSTHV
+878 VSDSAHIAGTLDQRK
-885 AESLGSTRSGHSR
+885 LGHSR
-898 NSSSLSS
+898 DSSSVVSANSSQNLEQAKKQTSS
-905 TGKVQSFEQQPRQPS
+905 SN
-920 GPGRLPSPSNDI
+920 RLPSPSSDV
-932 FARLKNETRTRNGSR
+932 FSRLKSESRTRNGSR

-954 QVQVFDTI
+954 QVKVYDTT
-962 YLAPQAPQ
+962 YLAPQAFLESAVQ
-970 NTTVPIVQ
+970 NGQ
-978 LDPFTASQKN
+978 SDPFVAPHQN
-988 QDNDGASNMS
+988 QDNASSNAV
-998 DYRGRSAR
+998 DFRGRPAK

-1019 VPMSPEEVMASREM
+1019 IPMSPDEVMASRAM
-1033 TAAATIDESYYR
+1033 AAAATADESYYR
-1045 ESASQAKTYNDGPS
+1045 ESTPQRRVSNTGRTSRANSQVPNRVREPNQVDRRLPANVRERS
-1059 SRTDNRVPSRQRDR
+1059 ESRTPARPPVHLPSIPHEISGDSNAGRSESRQRL
-1073 SQANNRTIVSGR
+1073 N
-1085 DTSESY
+1085 
-1091 APQRSFASSPSVP
+1091 
-1104 AHAPNDSDFARS
+1104 
-1116 ELRQQLHV
+1116 V
-1124 NRSRA
+1124 NKSRA
-1129 ASIKDDPRSRTQ
+1129 ASVSNHTGVQALDY
-1141 TNEIPSLPRKSF
+1141 PRKSLD
-1153 EEDSSASENPDEGV
+1153 EDSSASETPEEGIA
-1167 VRRRDIQSL
+1167 RPRDLRTL
-1176 TKKQLAARELEDRRA
+1176 TKKQLAARELEERRA
-1191 SLARRPSAPAIPLP
+1191 SLARRPSAPTIPLP
-1205 SDVKTPPRRPFMAPR
+1205 SDFKTPPRRPFMPPR

-1230 SFMPPCSGGLI
+1230 SSMPPYSGNQI

-1250 SQGRFPPAKS
+1250 SKGRFPPTRN
-1260 TGASTPTASIGLPAT
+1260 TGTSTPTAPIGLPAT

-1286 TDLNERERVPDVP
+1286 ADSSDREDVPAIP

-1310 IMFQQDLPSPRFMDD
+1310 ATFHQDSPSPRSAEDD
-1325 DQVAPLL
+1325 IAPLL
-1332 PSTVFGQLAPQSP
+1332 PSTVFGQVTPQAI
-1345 PRSSSAPPEMSLDGT
+1345 PRSSSAPPEMNMDGT

-1371 SRRGSVNK
+1371 ARRGSVNK
-1379 GGHVRKVT
+1379 GGHNRKLT
-1387 PTENNFQPQQS
+1387 PTENDLQPQQS
-1398 PSSSRPSI
+1398 PSSNRPSI
-1406 DQTLHD
+1406 DQALHD
-1412 AQIVIV
+1412 TQIIIV
-1418 EDSELML
+1418 EESELML

-1434 PPPPPAP
+1434 PPPPPPP
-1441 LMTRSRGSGLGVINI
+1441 LMANRGSGLGVINI

-1461 EPMII
+1461 EPMVI
-1466 DVLPT
+1466 D
-1471 IDRAGALTA
+1471 
-1480 PPLNNSAQGQMQ
+1480 
-1492 VQAQRRGRGS
+1492 
-1502 ISEGFNSRL
+1502 
-1511 RSVTERMRNN
+1511 
-1521 SKSRTKSPPIDA
+1521 SPPIDA

-1547 SRHQPQTDNNMARTK
+1547 SRQQSQPENSLARTR
-1562 SPYDTSSIA
+1562 SPYETSSIA
-1571 PSAAASEASLSLQNT
+1571 VSAAASEASLSLQNA

-1594 PPAPGMSDERS
+1594 PPAPGMPMEQYKDGGES
-1605 DIADQFGQGY
+1605 INGY
-1615 PHPREVKA
+1615 PHPREVRA
-1623 NIPSETLLSSG
+1623 NIPTETLLSAG
-1634 VYEPSNMF
+1634 VYQPDNMF